1 MQGKLFLK
9 AVVLFLLFLLLQ
21 APLIMTHNVVSE
33 RSSYRDQ
40 AIAEI
45 ARAQAGEQRM
55 LGPVLIIPY
64 RRIWTESYQDAD
76 GKTATRQLTRDEQLS
91 LLPEQLDVDV
101 DAGVESRQRGI
112 FSVPVFRNTV
122 VMSGRFVWPEHAGR
136 QMLDNER
143 IEWRQGWLAVGVA
156 EQRGIKQV
164 AALEWQADGE
174 NRRQIAFEPGSQL
187 GTLLGGSGLHAALDL
202 QRLTADATSG
212 TSSESTA
219 ASGPG
224 IRAGNAD
231 FRLKLVLTGTQRF
244 ALVPLGEQTKMQARS
259 NWPHPQFNGG
269 QLPDRREISTTGFEA
284 SWQTSHLATNLG
296 TDWQRC
302 YQQQQCDALWSNDLG
317 ISLLDPVD
325 VYTLTDRA
333 LKYGFLFIGI
343 TFAAFF
349 LFELRMA
356 LPVHPVQ
363 YGLVGLALG
372 LFFLLLI
379 SLAEQAGFG
388 LAYLAAA
395 AACIALI
402 SYYLSAVLHAPRR
415 AALFAAL
422 LAILYA
428 ALYSILHLEDVAL
441 LIGSCLLF
449 VLLAVVMALTRKTDW
464 YQWSAPATTRTATP
478 ATQTNSASGA

>member
-45 ARAQAGEQRM
+45 ARAQAGEQRV
-55 LGPVLIIPY
+55 LGPVLVIPY
-64 RRIWTESYQDAD
+64 RRTWTETYQDAD
-76 GKTATRQLTRDEQLS
+76 GNTATRQLARDEQLS

-101 DAGVESRQRGI
+101 DASVESRQRGI
-112 FSVPVFRNTV
+112 FSVPVFRNTL
-122 VMSGRFVWPEHAGR
+122 VMSGRFAWPEQAGR
-136 QMLDNER
+136 QLQDNER
-143 IEWRQGWLAVGVA
+143 IEWRQGWLALGVA

-164 AALEWQADGE
+164 AALEWQTGTGAG
-174 NRRQIAFEPGSQL
+174 QKIAFEPGSQL
-187 GTLLGGSGLHAALDL
+187 GSLLDGGGLHAALDVHNS
-202 QRLTADATSG
+202 TTN
-212 TSSESTA
+212 TA
-219 ASGPG
+219 AG
-224 IRAGNAD
+224 IAAGHAE

-244 ALVPLGEQTKMQARS
+244 ALVPLGEQTTMQARS

-269 QLPDRREISTTGFEA
+269 QLPDHREISASGFEA
-284 SWQTSHLATNLG
+284 RWQTSHLATNLG

-302 YQQQQCDALWSNDLG
+302 FQQQQCDALWSNDLG
-317 ISLLDPVD
+317 ISLIDPVD

-379 SLAEQAGFG
+379 SLAEQTGFG
-388 LAYLAAA
+388 LAYLVAAT
-395 AACIALI
+395 ACIALI
-402 SYYLSAVLHAPRR
+402 SYYLSAVLHKPRR

-422 LAILYA
+422 LAILYG

-441 LIGSCLLF
+441 LIGACLLF
-449 VLLAVVMALTRKTDW
+449 VLLAVVMALTRNTDW
-464 YQWSAPATTRTATP
+464 YQWSAPAIGKP
-478 ATQTNSASGA
+478 ATAGSNPAGSVNS